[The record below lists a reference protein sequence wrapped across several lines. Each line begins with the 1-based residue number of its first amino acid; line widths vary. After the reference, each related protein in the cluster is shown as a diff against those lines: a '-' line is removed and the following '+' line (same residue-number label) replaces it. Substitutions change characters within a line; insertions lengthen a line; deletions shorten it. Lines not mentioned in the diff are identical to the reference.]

1 MKKLIYLLILPFI
14 LISCSSD
21 DDTLHSVTI
30 ITLEQP
36 DKNIYIGDEYQL
48 TVSHAPI
55 ELTAPTYTWE
65 SSDPN
70 VAEVNN
76 QGKLTALKEGETTIT
91 VKAADLQLNSELKIK
106 VLPIKATSITMSKKE
121 VEIIIDAHHTLTY
134 EIAPKNTTNTEVI
147 WKSSNEKV
155 ATVNDGNIKALSVGT
170 ATITVTIDGI
180 SDECVV
186 TVPKTL
192 FRYKFGAT
200 IEQINPTVKIS
211 NDFAYNWADIS
222 GENPLR
228 AFVFKNNKLTELWN
242 CYGTDKMLSRDYENF
257 LQEVNSLNPPQAVT
271 LENNSDRYARLSKN
285 VDGLTWKNG
294 DYNILIKN
302 GEISIRN
309 TPYPM
314 LIIQYTEIK

>member
-1 MKKLIYLLILPFI
+1 MKKLIYLLIIPFL

-21 DDTLHSVTI
+21 DPIYPVVSALK
-30 ITLEQP
+30 LEQP
-36 DKNIYIGDEYQL
+36 NKDIYIGDEYQL
-48 TVSHAPI
+48 IVSHTPSNIIAP
-55 ELTAPTYTWE
+55 AYTWE
-65 SSDPN
+65 SSAPN
-70 VAEVNN
+70 VAEIDNK
-76 QGKLTALKEGETTIT
+76 GKLTALNEGETTIT
-91 VKAADLQLNSELKIK
+91 VKSAELQLNSEIKIK
-106 VLPIKATSITMSKKE
+106 VLPIKATSIKMSKKE
-121 VEIIIDAHHTLTY
+121 VEIIIDARYTLSY
-134 EIAPKNTTNTEVI
+134 EITPKNTTNTEAV

-155 ATVNDGNIKALSVGT
+155 ATVNNGNIKALSVGT

-228 AFVFKNNKLTELWN
+228 AFVFKSNKLTELWN
-242 CYGTDKMLSRDYENF
+242 CYDTDKDLSRHYEKF
-257 LQEVNSLNPPQAVT
+257 LQEVNSLNPPQSVT
-271 LENNSDRYARLSKN
+271 LEKNTDHYVRLAKN

-309 TPYPM
+309 TPYSM